1 MPELTDPYEP
11 STQPQPRRDFWK
23 RPYVVPPTGGKPIPY
38 TRTTTFVSAIE
49 DTYKLGLWQQRHV
62 ARGVAFHRDLVEL
75 ISKTDAE
82 DRDEMDRLVTMA
94 RERSGAG
101 DAARLGTYL
110 HAVSEAADRGQDPG
124 EVELPLQSYG
134 LLDPTPY
141 IAHLAAYL
149 QATANL
155 KAVEIE
161 AFLVNDPLKVAGTT
175 DRVVIYEG
183 KRYIADL
190 KTGKSVTEWGYH
202 KIAAQL
208 AMYARSRP
216 YDFTTHERLEPHGAE
231 LDRGILIHLP
241 AEGDQAGTCT
251 LWWVDLMQGWEIV
264 QLCRN
269 VRATR
274 QVRSGQIFRELHPI
288 PPAPLDLAD
297 QIRLAQNRDAVTAIW
312 RAHGAEW
319 TDELTE
325 LAKQHIANLNPERT
339 PA

>member
-11 STQPQPRRDFWK
+11 STQPQPQRDFWK
-23 RPYVVPPTGGKPIPY
+23 RPYVQRPEGGKPVPY
-38 TRTTTFVSAIE
+38 TRCTTFVSAIE

-75 ISKTDAE
+75 IAKTDAD
-82 DRDEMDRLVTMA
+82 DRDEMDRLVELA

-110 HAVSEAADRGQDPG
+110 HAVTEAADRGQDPG

-141 IAHLAAYL
+141 VAHLAAYL
-149 QATANL
+149 RATEEL

-175 DRVVIYEG
+175 DRVVVYQG

-190 KTGKSVTEWGYH
+190 KTGRSVTEWGYH

-216 YDFTTHERLEPHGAE
+216 YDFIEHQRLEPHGAE

-241 AEGDQAGTCT
+241 AEGEQAGTCT

-274 QVRSGQIFRELHPI
+274 AVRSGQIFRELHPL
-288 PPAPLDLAD
+288 PAAPLTLAD
-297 QIRLAQNRDAVTAIW
+297 QIRLAQSRDAVTAIW
-312 RAHGAEW
+312 RAHPQEW

-325 LAKQHIANLNPERT
+325 LAKVHIANLNPERT